1 MSIVLDGSNGIQI
14 PAGSV
19 SSPPI
24 RSSDT
29 DTGIYF
35 PTSNTIAIT
44 IDGSQKV
51 LVNANGQVDFAEP
64 ITAPTANATTLNA
77 TTVVATTANV
87 TNLNVSGTSEFSDN
101 VTLNS
106 QSDLRFADS
115 DSSNYVALQAPT
127 TIGTNL
133 TLTLPTADGI
143 ANQALIT
150 DGSGNLSFANVASEV
165 DPPLPNILML
175 AGM

>member
-19 SSPPI
+19 SNPPI
-24 RSSDT
+24 RSSDA
-29 DTGIYF
+29 DTGIFF
-35 PTSNTIAIT
+35 PSSNTVAIA

-51 LVNANGQVDFAEP
+51 LVNGNGQVDFAGP
-64 ITAPTANATTLNA
+64 FT
-77 TTVVATTANV
+77 ATTANA
-87 TNLNVSGTSEFSDN
+87 TNLNVSGTSTFSND

-115 DSSNYVALQAPT
+115 DSSNYIALQAPA
-127 TIGTNL
+127 TINTNF
-133 TLTLPTADGI
+133 TLTLPTNDGV
-143 ANQALIT
+143 ANQALVT
-150 DGSGNLSFANVASEV
+150 DGSGTLSFANVASEV

>member
-19 SSPPI
+19 SNPPI
-24 RSSDT
+24 RSSDA
-29 DTGIYF
+29 DTGIFF
-35 PTSNTIAIT
+35 PSSNTVAIA

-51 LVNANGQVDFAEP
+51 LVNANGQVDFAGP
-64 ITAPTANATTLNA
+64 FT
-77 TTVVATTANV
+77 ATTANA
-87 TNLNVSGTSEFSDN
+87 TNLNVSGTSTFSND

-115 DSSNYVALQAPT
+115 DSSNYIALQAPA
-127 TIGTNL
+127 TISTNF
-133 TLTLPTADGI
+133 TLTLPTNDGV

-150 DGSGNLSFANVASEV
+150 DGAGTLSFANVASEV

>member
-1 MSIVLDGSNGIQI
+1 MPIVLDGSNGIQI

-19 SSPPI
+19 SNPPI
-24 RSSDT
+24 RSSDA
-29 DTGIYF
+29 DTGIFF
-35 PTSNTIAIT
+35 PSSNTVAIA

-64 ITAPTANATTLNA
+64 LTATS
-77 TTVVATTANV
+77 ANV
-87 TNLNVSGTSEFSDN
+87 TNLNVSGTSTFSND

-115 DSSNYVALQAPT
+115 DSSNYIALQAPA
-127 TIGTNL
+127 TISTNF
-133 TLTLPTADGI
+133 TLTLPTNDGV

-150 DGSGNLSFANVASEV
+150 DGSGTLSFANVASEV

>member
-19 SSPPI
+19 SNPPI
-24 RSSDT
+24 RSSDA
-29 DTGIYF
+29 DTGIFF
-35 PTSNTIAIT
+35 PSSNTVAIA

-51 LVNANGQVDFAEP
+51 LVNANGQVDFAGP
-64 ITAPTANATTLNA
+64 FT
-77 TTVVATTANV
+77 ATTANA
-87 TNLNVSGTSEFSDN
+87 TNLNVSGTSTFSND

-115 DSSNYVALQAPT
+115 DSSNYIALQAPA
-127 TIGTNL
+127 TISTNF
-133 TLTLPTADGI
+133 TLTLPTNDGV
-143 ANQALIT
+143 ANQALVT
-150 DGSGNLSFANVASEV
+150 DGSGTLSFANVASEV

-175 AGM
+175 AVM

>member
-19 SSPPI
+19 SNPPI
-24 RSSDT
+24 RSSDA
-29 DTGIYF
+29 DTGIFF
-35 PTSNTIAIT
+35 PSSNTVAIA

-51 LVNANGQVDFAEP
+51 LVNANGQVDFAGP
-64 ITAPTANATTLNA
+64 FT
-77 TTVVATTANV
+77 ATTANV
-87 TNLNVSGTSEFSDN
+87 TNLNVSGTSTFSND

-115 DSSNYVALQAPT
+115 DSSNYIALQAPA
-127 TIGTNL
+127 TISTNF
-133 TLTLPTADGI
+133 TLTLPTNDGV

-150 DGSGNLSFANVASEV
+150 DGSGTLSFANVASETSEV

>member
-1 MSIVLDGSNGIQI
+1 MPIVLDGSNGIQI

-19 SSPPI
+19 SNPPI
-24 RSSDT
+24 RSSDA
-29 DTGIYF
+29 DTGIFF
-35 PTSNTIAIT
+35 PSSNTVAIT

-64 ITAPTANATTLNA
+64 ITAPTANAT
-77 TTVVATTANV
+77 
-87 TNLNVSGTSEFSDN
+87 NLNVSGTSTFSDN

-115 DSSNYVALQAPT
+115 DSSNFIALQAPA
-127 TIGTNL
+127 TISTNF
-133 TLTLPTADGI
+133 TLTLPTNDGV
-143 ANQALIT
+143 ANQALVT
-150 DGSGNLSFANVASEV
+150 DGSGTLSFANVASEV

>member
-19 SSPPI
+19 SNPPI
-24 RSSDT
+24 RSSDA
-29 DTGIYF
+29 DTGIFF
-35 PTSNTIAIT
+35 PSSNTVAIA

-51 LVNANGQVDFAEP
+51 LVNANGQVDFAGP
-64 ITAPTANATTLNA
+64 FTA
-77 TTVVATTANV
+77 TTVNA
-87 TNLNVSGTSEFSDN
+87 TNLNVSGTSTFSND

-115 DSSNYVALQAPT
+115 DSSNYIALQAPA
-127 TIGTNL
+127 TISTNF
-133 TLTLPTADGI
+133 TLTLPTNDGV
-143 ANQALIT
+143 ANQALVT
-150 DGSGNLSFANVASEV
+150 DGSGTLSFANVASEV

>member
-19 SSPPI
+19 SNPPI
-24 RSSDT
+24 RSSDA
-29 DTGIYF
+29 DTGIFF
-35 PTSNTIAIT
+35 PSSNTVAIA

-51 LVNANGQVDFAEP
+51 LVNANGQVDFAGP
-64 ITAPTANATTLNA
+64 FTA
-77 TTVVATTANV
+77 TTVNA
-87 TNLNVSGTSEFSDN
+87 TNLNVSGTSTFSND

-115 DSSNYVALQAPT
+115 DSSNYIALQAPA
-127 TIGTNL
+127 TISTNF
-133 TLTLPTADGI
+133 TLTLPTNDGV
-143 ANQALIT
+143 ANQALVT
-150 DGSGNLSFANVASEV
+150 DGAGTLSFANVAADVAQV

>member
-19 SSPPI
+19 SNPPI
-24 RSSDT
+24 RSSDA
-29 DTGIYF
+29 DTGIFF
-35 PTSNTIAIT
+35 PSSNTVAIA

-51 LVNANGQVDFAEP
+51 LVNANGQVDFAGP
-64 ITAPTANATTLNA
+64 FT
-77 TTVVATTANV
+77 ATTANA
-87 TNLNVSGTSEFSDN
+87 TNLNVSGTSTFSND

-115 DSSNYVALQAPT
+115 DSSNYIALQAPA
-127 TIGTNL
+127 TISTNF
-133 TLTLPTADGI
+133 TLTLPTNDGV
-143 ANQALIT
+143 ANQALVT
-150 DGSGNLSFANVASEV
+150 DGSGTLSFANVASEV

>member
-19 SSPPI
+19 SNPPI
-24 RSSDT
+24 RSSDA
-29 DTGIYF
+29 DTGIFF
-35 PTSNTIAIT
+35 PSSNTVAIA

-51 LVNANGQVDFAEP
+51 LVNANGQVDFAGP
-64 ITAPTANATTLNA
+64 FT
-77 TTVVATTANV
+77 ATTATA
-87 TNLNVSGTSEFSDN
+87 TNLNVSGTSTFSND

-115 DSSNYVALQAPT
+115 DSSNYIALQAPA
-127 TIGTNL
+127 TISTNF
-133 TLTLPTADGI
+133 TLTLPTNDGV
-143 ANQALIT
+143 ANQALVT
-150 DGSGNLSFANVASEV
+150 DGSGTLSFANVASEV

>member
-19 SSPPI
+19 SNPPI
-24 RSSDT
+24 RSSDA
-29 DTGIYF
+29 DTGIFF
-35 PTSNTIAIT
+35 PSSNTVAIA

-51 LVNANGQVDFAEP
+51 LVNANGQVDFAGP
-64 ITAPTANATTLNA
+64 FTATTANATNLNA
-77 TTVVATTANV
+77 TTVNA
-87 TNLNVSGTSEFSDN
+87 TNLNVSGTSTFSND

-115 DSSNYVALQAPT
+115 DSSNYIALQAPA
-127 TIGTNL
+127 TISTNF
-133 TLTLPTADGI
+133 TLTLPTNDGV

-150 DGSGNLSFANVASEV
+150 DGAGTLSFANVASEV

>member
-19 SSPPI
+19 SNPPI
-24 RSSDT
+24 RSSDA
-29 DTGIYF
+29 DTGIFF
-35 PTSNTIAIT
+35 PSSNTVAIA

-51 LVNANGQVDFAEP
+51 LVNANGQVDFAGP
-64 ITAPTANATTLNA
+64 FT
-77 TTVVATTANV
+77 ATTANA
-87 TNLNVSGTSEFSDN
+87 TNLNVSGTSTFSNN

-115 DSSNYVALQAPT
+115 DSSNYIALQAPA
-127 TIGTNL
+127 TISTNF
-133 TLTLPTADGI
+133 TLTLPTNDGV
-143 ANQALIT
+143 ANQALVT
-150 DGSGNLSFANVASEV
+150 DGSGTLSFANVASEV

>member
-1 MSIVLDGSNGIQI
+1 MPIVLDGSNGIQI

-19 SSPPI
+19 SNPPI
-24 RSSDT
+24 RSSDA
-29 DTGIYF
+29 DTGIFF
-35 PTSNTIAIT
+35 PSSNTVAIA

-51 LVNANGQVDFAEP
+51 LVNANGQVDFAGP
-64 ITAPTANATTLNA
+64 FT
-77 TTVVATTANV
+77 ATTANA
-87 TNLNVSGTSEFSDN
+87 TNLNVSGTSTFSND

-115 DSSNYVALQAPT
+115 DSSNYIALQAPA
-127 TIGTNL
+127 TISTNF
-133 TLTLPTADGI
+133 TLTLPTNDGV

-150 DGSGNLSFANVASEV
+150 DGSGTLSFANVASEV

>member
-1 MSIVLDGSNGIQI
+1 MPIVLDGSNGIQI

-19 SSPPI
+19 SNPPI
-24 RSSDT
+24 RSSDA
-29 DTGIYF
+29 DTGIFF
-35 PTSNTIAIT
+35 PSSNTVAIA

-51 LVNANGQVDFAEP
+51 LVNANGQVDFAGP
-64 ITAPTANATTLNA
+64 FT
-77 TTVVATTANV
+77 ATTANP
-87 TNLNVSGTSEFSDN
+87 TNLNVSGTSTFSND

-115 DSSNYVALQAPT
+115 DSSNYIALQAPA
-127 TIGTNL
+127 TISTNF
-133 TLTLPTADGI
+133 TLTLPTNDGV
-143 ANQALIT
+143 ANQALVT
-150 DGSGNLSFANVASEV
+150 DGSGTLSFANVASEV

>member
-19 SSPPI
+19 GNPPI

-64 ITAPTANATTLNA
+64 ITVPTANA
-77 TTVVATTANV
+77 
-87 TNLNVSGTSEFSDN
+87 TNLNVSGTSTFSDN

-106 QSDLRFADS
+106 QSDLRFADA
-115 DSSNYVALQAPT
+115 DSSNYIALQAPT
-127 TIGTNL
+127 TIGTNF
-133 TLTLPTADGI
+133 TLTLPTTDGV
-143 ANQALIT
+143 ANQALVT
-150 DGSGNLSFANVASEV
+150 DGTGNLSFANVASEV